1 MELHERIALA
11 RKQAGLSQ
19 EQLGEK
25 LGVSRQAVSK
35 WESGQS
41 NPDVAYVA
49 GMCRLFG
56 VSSDW
61 LLLGEESDQTN
72 APARCPG
79 CQTIVTG
86 LDNFCPNCGKN
97 LGRAVSDTY
106 TLLLNPDWP
115 ASNVQSDLC
124 RLSGLGIFPSDSPL
138 GSRIQYEQADKLY
151 KSAPCVL
158 ATGLTQQSVSRIL
171 SEINDEGSFA
181 FYRDSDG
188 STPEELLEKAPV
200 PSYPFKPPKEPLSF
214 GMVVLAVVVAILI
227 ISFL

>member
-49 GMCRLFG
+49 GMCRLFD

-61 LLLGEESDQTN
+61 LLLGEENAQTN

-106 TLLLNPDWP
+106 TLLLNPDWR
-115 ASNVQSDLC
+115 ASNIQSDLC
-124 RLSGLGIFPSDSPL
+124 RLSSTDLFPADSPL
-138 GSRIQYEQADKLY
+138 GTRIQYEKADQLY
-151 KSAPCVL
+151 KSAPLIL
-158 ATGLTQQSVSRIL
+158 ASGLSQQTVTHIL
-171 SEINDEGSFA
+171 SYVDESSGFVI
-181 FYRDSDG
+181 YRDSDG
-188 STPEELLEKAPV
+188 KEPEELLQKAPL
-200 PSYPFKPPKEPLSF
+200 SSHQFKAPKEPLSF